1 MRVGTENIRAT
12 LRDGNKAA
20 IVGASRQIGRKQ
32 RMVVFFDQ
40 RGVSVY
46 HKNIAHCMSNTSLNR
61 NSNTETYADT
71 INICS
76 IC

>member
-1 MRVGTENIRAT
+1 
-12 LRDGNKAA
+12 
-20 IVGASRQIGRKQ
+20 
-32 RMVVFFDQ
+32 MVVFFDQ

-46 HKNIAHCMSNTSLNR
+46 HKNIAHCTSSASLKT
-61 NSNTETYADT
+61 NSNAETYADT

>member
-1 MRVGTENIRAT
+1 MMDGTENIRTT
-12 LRDGNKAA
+12 LRDGNRAA
-20 IVGASRQIGRKQ
+20 KVGASRQIGRKQ

-46 HKNIAHCMSNTSLNR
+46 HKNIAHCTSSASLKT
-61 NSNTETYADT
+61 NSNAETYADT